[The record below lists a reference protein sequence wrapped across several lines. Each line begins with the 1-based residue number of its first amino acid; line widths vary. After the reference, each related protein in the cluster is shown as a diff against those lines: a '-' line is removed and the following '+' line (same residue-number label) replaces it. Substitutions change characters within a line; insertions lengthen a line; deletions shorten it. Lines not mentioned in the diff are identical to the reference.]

1 MAETKTDS
9 KNNENENEIIDN
21 FSTENLDYAF
31 LDEEPLEEF
40 GILPEKENQPNP
52 ENPEKKSENSAEF
65 SKNYEEKKSDSDNI
79 IAVGKDVH
87 SEKGFEQVSEE
98 DLPELESERD
108 EPAEIQNQ
116 NDTEEIS
123 ALEELESPEETM
135 PFSFIQIAANDT
147 NLTELRAEVSDTIV
161 QNSDGTFRIA
171 DKSAYYS
178 NKGIDLNLKKL
189 VDSVLKN

>member
-1 MAETKTDS
+1 M
-9 KNNENENEIIDN
+9 KNHR
-21 FSTENLDYAF
+21 S
-31 LDEEPLEEF
+31 
-40 GILPEKENQPNP
+40 ILRV
-52 ENPEKKSENSAEF
+52 KK
-65 SKNYEEKKSDSDNI
+65 YEEKKSDSDNI
-79 IAVGKDVH
+79 IAVGKDAH
-87 SEKGFEQVSEE
+87 FEKELEQVSEDE
-98 DLPELESERD
+98 LPELESERD
-108 EPAEIQNQ
+108 EPAETQNQ

-178 NKGIDLNLKKL
+178 NKGIDLNLKRL